1 MRDTEQSQSQSQSQ
15 PRDAGCRP
23 IVCLHDRSGA
33 ADWFAAQVDHLGAR
47 VIEPHVALTGDAL
60 DEWVSWSAREI
71 EAVGEPVHVLATGI
85 AAHGAVVLAVRHP
98 ELVVSLLLG
107 DPADE
112 SPSTERDLLGRVT
125 TPTLVIASQPDGGRA
140 SSAEPDGGRESVSS
154 AAQALA
160 GGIDNGVFVV
170 IDGAAV
176 PAHRER
182 GASFDEWVT
191 SFTIIAEGLGALG
204 AHRQEEVHV

>member
-1 MRDTEQSQSQSQSQ
+1 M
-15 PRDAGCRP
+15 
-23 IVCLHDRSGA
+23 
-33 ADWFAAQVDHLGAR
+33 
-47 VIEPHVALTGDAL
+47 
-60 DEWVSWSAREI
+60 SWSAREI

-140 SSAEPDGGRESVSS
+140 SSAEPDGGRASSAEPDGGRESVSS